1 VISDPLFYAIAIP
14 AVLLVGISKTG
25 FGGGL
30 GMMATPMMA
39 LTMPVPQAAAILL
52 PILCLIDVLGI
63 RLYWRDFDRRI
74 MMTLLPGAVLGT
86 LIGFATFRIV
96 DPHWTELLVGI
107 LAVTFALWQLLRE
120 RLLKALPPSA
130 PNAIKGF
137 GWAALGAFT
146 SFIAHAGGPPLS
158 IYLLPLR
165 LEKTKLVGV
174 TVIFFFA
181 VNYMK
186 LGPYFLLGQF
196 DATNLTTSLM
206 LAPLAPIGVYAGRWL
221 LARIPDQ
228 RFYPISYALLFLVGL
243 KLIWDG
249 AGGVG

>member
-1 VISDPLFYAIAIP
+1 MIADPWFFALAIP

-30 GMMATPMMA
+30 GMMATPMIA
-39 LTMPVPQAAAILL
+39 LAVPVPQAAAILL
-52 PILCLIDVLGI
+52 PILCLIDVLGL

-86 LIGFATFRIV
+86 LIGFATFHVV
-96 DPHWTELLVGI
+96 DPKWTELLVGL
-107 LAVTFALWQLLRE
+107 LAVSFALWQLLRE
-120 RLLKALPPSA
+120 RLLKALAPST
-130 PNAIKGF
+130 PNAVRGF
-137 GWAALGAFT
+137 CWSALGAFT

-165 LEKTKLVGV
+165 LDKTKLVGV

-186 LGPYFLLGQF
+186 LGPYYLLGQF
-196 DATNLTTSLM
+196 DATNLTTSLI
-206 LAPLAPIGVYAGRWL
+206 LAPLAPIGVWAGRRL
-221 LARIPDQ
+221 LTMIPDD

-243 KLIWDG
+243 KLMWDG
-249 AGGVG
+249 AA

>member
-1 VISDPLFYAIAIP
+1 MIADPLFYAIAIP

-30 GMMATPMMA
+30 GIMATPMMA

-86 LIGFATFRIV
+86 LIGFATFRVV
-96 DPHWTELLVGI
+96 DPHWTELLVGV
-107 LAVTFALWQLLRE
+107 LAVTFSLWQLLRE
-120 RLLKALPPSA
+120 RLMQALPPSA
-130 PNAIKGF
+130 PNAVKGF

-186 LGPYFLLGQF
+186 LGPYYLLGQF

-206 LAPLAPIGVYAGRWL
+206 LAPLAPIGVRAGRWL
-221 LARIPDQ
+221 LERIPDQ

-249 AGGVG
+249 AGLG

>member
-1 VISDPLFYAIAIP
+1 MISDPLFYAIAIP

-39 LTMPVPQAAAILL
+39 LTLPVPQASAILL

-86 LIGFATFRIV
+86 LIGFATFRVV

-107 LAVTFALWQLLRE
+107 LAVAFSLWQLLRE
-120 RLLKALPPSA
+120 RLLAALPPSA
-130 PNAIKGF
+130 PNAAKGF
-137 GWAALGAFT
+137 VCAALGAFT
-146 SFIAHAGGPPLS
+146 SFIAHAGGPPVS

-196 DATNLTTSLM
+196 DATNLTTSLI
-206 LAPLAPIGVYAGRWL
+206 LAPLAPIGVTAGRWL
-221 LARIPDQ
+221 LERIPDA
-228 RFYPISYALLFLVGL
+228 RFYPISYALLCLVGL

-249 AGGVG
+249 AGLG

>member
-1 VISDPLFYAIAIP
+1 MIVDPWFYAIAVP

-39 LTMPVPQAAAILL
+39 LTIPVPQAAAILL

-86 LIGFATFRIV
+86 LIGFATFRVV
-96 DPHWTELLVGI
+96 DPHWTELLVGV

-120 RLLKALPPSA
+120 RLLQALPPSS
-130 PNAIKGF
+130 PNAVKGF
-137 GWAALGAFT
+137 FLAALGAFT

-165 LEKTKLVGV
+165 LDKTRLVGV

-196 DATNLTTSLM
+196 DPTNLTTSLV
-206 LAPLAPIGVYAGRWL
+206 LAPLAPIGVRAGRWL
-221 LARIPDQ
+221 LERIPDQ

-249 AGGVG
+249 AT

>member
-1 VISDPLFYAIAIP
+1 MISDPLFYAIAIP

-86 LIGFATFRIV
+86 LIGFATFRVV
-96 DPHWTELLVGI
+96 DPRWTELLVGL

-120 RLLKALPPSA
+120 RLLKALPPSS

-137 GWAALGAFT
+137 GWSALGAFT

-206 LAPLAPIGVYAGRWL
+206 LAPLAPIGVRAGRWL
-221 LARIPDQ
+221 LDRIPDQ

-249 AGGVG
+249 AGLG